1 MTVPSITVKPL
12 IIGIDRVYIITIPVS
27 YSFLDIEAILE
38 VASYL
43 IFGLGSRNRWII
55 FTKKTNEWCV
65 STYAQNVNER
75 LTRHI
80 SEVHR
85 IDVTDYWTWERL

>member
-1 MTVPSITVKPL
+1 L

-43 IFGLGSRNRWII
+43 IFGLGSRNR
-55 FTKKTNEWCV
+55 
-65 STYAQNVNER
+65 
-75 LTRHI
+75 
-80 SEVHR
+80 
-85 IDVTDYWTWERL
+85 